1 VTTTILT
8 LLLAL
13 QAPPLSREQERRILQ
28 EAVSQVGNSPVDF
41 IRASERHL
49 KKYPQSTLREDLER
63 AIARAAIDAKDRER
77 TVRYG
82 EMVLA
87 RSEDTTLLDN
97 VARALLDTDD
107 RERARKAL
115 GYAERLE
122 KFGASEGAQLVAR
135 AQVLQA
141 RALGN
146 LGEIDKA
153 IAKALQSYQTYPSGE
168 AAREAAR
175 WELRA
180 GRTERALEHYADAFS
195 IPDPKVT
202 AENREHHRQVM
213 GELNRKLRGSEAG
226 LGDLILKAYDRTAAD
241 VKRREAAARKT
252 GPNQDVQ
259 DAFEFRLSGLRGD
272 SLRLADLKGKILVL
286 DFWAT
291 WCVPCRVQHPILEQV
306 KWKYRTHRDVAF
318 VSIATDDNRAAVR
331 PFVEE
336 LKWSDQVYFED
347 GLARFYRITSIPTL
361 MVFNRRGE
369 LVSRLPGFVP
379 EQYEQM
385 VVEKIEE
392 AREEGN

>member
-1 VTTTILT
+1 VTS
-8 LLLAL
+8 LLALVLAL
-13 QAPPLSREQERRILQ
+13 QAPALSREQEQRILQ

-49 KKYPQSTLREDLER
+49 KKYPQSTIREELER

-82 EMVLA
+82 EKVLA

-97 VARALLDTDD
+97 VARALLETDD
-107 RERARKAL
+107 PERAREAL

-146 LGEIDKA
+146 LGETDNA
-153 IAKALQSYQTYPSGE
+153 IAKALQSYENHPSGE

-180 GRTERALEHYADAFS
+180 GRTDRALEHYADAFS

-213 GELNRKLRGSEAG
+213 GELYRKLHGSEAG
-226 LGDLILKAYDRTAAD
+226 LGDLILRAYDRTAAA
-241 VKRREAAARKT
+241 VKRREAAARKS

-259 DAFEFRLSGLRGD
+259 DALEFRLSGLRGD
-272 SLRLADLKGKILVL
+272 SLRLADLKGKVLVL

-291 WCVPCRVQHPILEQV
+291 WCAPCRFQHPILEQI
-306 KWKYRTHRDVAF
+306 KMKYRAHRDVAF
-318 VSIATDDNRAAVR
+318 VSIATDENRSLVR
-331 PFVEE
+331 PFIEE

-369 LVSRLPGFVP
+369 LVSRLSGFVP
-379 EQYEQM
+379 ERYEQM